1 VQNAMKVT
9 VRGLRV
15 HIIPCFSERRE
26 ADKVW
31 GQGRSFRGYA
41 AKHVK
46 NLAVHVRSR
55 NWKWYD
61 AVVLKLAYLLLF
73 FI

>member
-1 VQNAMKVT
+1 MQNAMKVT

-55 NWKWYD
+55 N
-61 AVVLKLAYLLLF
+61 
-73 FI
+73 